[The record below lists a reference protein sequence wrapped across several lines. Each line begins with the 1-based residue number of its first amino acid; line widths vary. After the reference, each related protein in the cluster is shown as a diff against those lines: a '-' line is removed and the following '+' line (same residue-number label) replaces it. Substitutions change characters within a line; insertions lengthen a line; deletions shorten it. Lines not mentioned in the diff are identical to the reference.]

1 MYVKPY
7 EREMM
12 NIEAYRLHKQ
22 LYVYL
27 SPIIVVVGVVGNL
40 LSFIVLVQKP
50 TRRVSTYCYLIV
62 LAVADTV
69 VLTAGLLPKWIEQ
82 VYFTRMVTS
91 WRDISIGSVFS

>member
-7 EREMM
+7 ERDLM

-22 LYVYL
+22 MYVYV
-27 SPIIVVVGVVGNL
+27 SPLIVAVGVVGNL
-40 LSFIVLVQKP
+40 LSFIVLVQKSF
-50 TRRVSTYCYLIV
+50 RHVSTYCYLIV

-82 VYFTRMVTS
+82 VSSNQYQCRYK
-91 WRDISIGSVFS
+91 IKLNI